1 MKKSTQ
7 EVHGSDKVSNTC
19 QGEPR
24 QDGNF
29 EMEYSRKPRADVIER
44 EDAYE
49 LYLDKPGVEQE
60 NLEIVYDQ
68 GELCVRG
75 RVMAAPAGQE
85 MLYTERPT
93 GSYSRTF
100 SVAEGIDPDKIMAS
114 LEHGVV
120 MIELGKTAD
129 VLPRRIEVQGR

>member
-7 EVHGSDKVSNTC
+7 EVYGSDKVSNDC
-19 QGEPR
+19 QEEAQQGVS
-24 QDGNF
+24 F
-29 EMEYSRKPRADVIER
+29 EMEYSRKPSADVIER

-49 LYLDKPGVEQE
+49 LYLDMPGVEQE
-60 NLEIVYDQ
+60 HLEIVYDQ
-68 GELCVRG
+68 GELTVRG
-75 RVMAAPAGQE
+75 RVLAAQAGTE
-85 MLYTERPT
+85 MLYSERPT
-93 GSYSRTF
+93 GSYSRSF

-129 VLPRRIEVQGR
+129 VLPRRIEIQGR

>member
-7 EVHGSDKVSNTC
+7 EVYGSDQVSNTC
-19 QGEPR
+19 QADPR
-24 QDGNF
+24 QEVNF

-49 LYLDKPGVEQE
+49 LYLDMPGVEQE
-60 NLEIVYDQ
+60 HLEIVYDQ
-68 GELCVRG
+68 GELTVRG
-75 RVMAAPAGQE
+75 RVLAVHAGQE
-85 MLYTERPT
+85 MLYCERPA
-93 GSYSRTF
+93 GSYSRSF

>member
-19 QGEPR
+19 QGDPR

-49 LYLDKPGVEQE
+49 LYLDMPGVEQE

-68 GELCVRG
+68 GELSVRG

>member
-7 EVHGSDKVSNTC
+7 EVHGSDKVSNTY
-19 QGEPR
+19 QADPQ
-24 QDGNF
+24 QDVSR

-49 LYLDKPGVEQE
+49 LYLDMPGVEQE

-68 GELCVRG
+68 GELSVRG

-85 MLYTERPT
+85 MLYAERPT
-93 GSYSRTF
+93 GSYSSTF

-129 VLPRRIEVQGR
+129 VLPRRIEGQGR

>member
-7 EVHGSDKVSNTC
+7 EVHGSDKVSNTY
-19 QGEPR
+19 QADPQ
-24 QDGNF
+24 QDVNC

-49 LYLDKPGVEQE
+49 LYLDMPGVEQE

-68 GELCVRG
+68 GELSVRG

-85 MLYTERPT
+85 MLYAERPT

>member
-7 EVHGSDKVSNTC
+7 EVHGSDKVSTSC
-19 QGEPR
+19 QADPQQEV
-24 QDGNF
+24 NF

-49 LYLDKPGVEQE
+49 LYLDMPGVEQE

-68 GELCVRG
+68 GELFVRG
-75 RVMAAPAGQE
+75 RVIATDAGQE
-85 MLYTERPT
+85 MLYRERPT
-93 GSYSRTF
+93 GSYSRSF

-129 VLPRRIEVQGR
+129 VLPRRIEVQAC